1 MSMFGYMKRKTHDR
15 TVELLEGLHKA
26 QVADMAKRLNVLEKE
41 NQDLAGS
48 LSSSRDR
55 VARLEIDNRILG
67 KQVADI
73 DGQIAANARYIK
85 VGKARLETLARQNE
99 RAKAKRRAA

>member
-1 MSMFGYMKRKTHDR
+1 MFGFISKRAHDAEIKILADAR
-15 TVELLEGLHKA
+15 DHLVRSLNDLETSL
-26 QVADMAKRLNVLEKE
+26 AK
-41 NQDLAGS
+41 
-48 LSSSRDR
+48 SRAR
-55 VARLEIDNRILG
+55 VARLEIDNQALG